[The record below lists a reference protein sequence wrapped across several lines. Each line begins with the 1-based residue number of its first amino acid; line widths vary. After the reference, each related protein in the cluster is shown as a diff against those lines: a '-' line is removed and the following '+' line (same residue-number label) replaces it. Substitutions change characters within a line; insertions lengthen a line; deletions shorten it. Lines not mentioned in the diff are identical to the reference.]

1 MTVQRAD
8 LAQEALDKSLEV
20 RQEAGLPFG
29 TPLNVFD
36 LCELLKPKVRV
47 RFADYSM
54 EGCYIRSDRPL
65 IEVSAL
71 RPLGRRVFNTTHE
84 LGHNALGHPGTRLD
98 EQLEEGRADPSSDPD
113 EYAANSFAG
122 FLLMPKIGVRR
133 AFVSRGWAIANPQP
147 EQAFVVACHFGVGY
161 LTLVNHLA
169 YGLHAIRSALAEQ
182 LKKVRLP
189 TIRQALLGSKEAD
202 RLWVADRHY
211 VMTTLDTEVGTT
223 LLLPRGSQ
231 PEFDNLTFVNDL
243 PAGRVFTAVRP
254 GMTRVEADGGWAVM
268 VRVAK
273 YQYSGW
279 ATNRHLEPEEGDH
292 DE

>member
-1 MTVQRAD
+1 MTVQRAN

-36 LCELLKPKVRV
+36 LCELLAPKVRV

-54 EGCYIRSDRPL
+54 EGCYVRSDRPL

-71 RPLGRRVFNTTHE
+71 RPLGRRVFNATHE
-84 LGHNALGHPGTRLD
+84 LGHHALGHPGTRLD
-98 EQLEEGRADPSSDPD
+98 EQLEEGKADPSSDPD
-113 EYAANSFAG
+113 EYAANAFAG

-133 AFVSRGWAIANPQP
+133 AFVSRGWAISNPQP
-147 EQAFVVACHFGVGY
+147 EQAFVIACHFGVGY

-169 YGLHAIRSALAEQ
+169 YGLRAIRIALAEQ

-189 TIRQALLGSKEAD
+189 AIRQALLGSKDAD
-202 RLWVADRHY
+202 RMWVADRHY
-211 VMTTLDTEVGTT
+211 VMPTLDTEVGAT
-223 LLLPRGSQ
+223 LLLPCGSQ

-254 GMTRVEADGGWAVM
+254 GMTRVEADGGWAVT

-279 ATNRHLEPEEGDH
+279 ATNRHLEPAEGDD